1 MIIVFSAFLFSCSD
15 TENIVEREEEFPQ
28 AKNYAKPLPLTH
40 SEFLFQTKI
49 SELGNNT
56 MDADFLNMS
65 DLGIVQDGNPCGA
78 TVGLYYDIPLSNP
91 NLVLLDG
98 TTIWTSPW
106 NSTSGC
112 ISQYL
117 GYSNCLPI
125 ALDHNGQRVGYS
137 NVLDM
142 QGNPVAVNNTN
153 LVA

>member
-1 MIIVFSAFLFSCSD
+1 MKKNILTVCLVVLGCLQLSAVPIIINNETS
-15 TENIVEREEEFPQ
+15 
-28 AKNYAKPLPLTH
+28 
-40 SEFLFQTKI
+40 I
-49 SELGNNT
+49 SPSPYQYDINT
-56 MDADFLNMS
+56 Y
-65 DLGIVQDGNPCGA
+65 LGIVQDGNPCGA

-153 LVA
+153 LVAGILALPQKTINCHP